1 MKLFRNVTKSTVFLR
16 SPGAVIKKSWG
27 RYFDRGRGKALIKG
41 FSRGGP
47 NLSISGS
54 SIIIS
59 CGVKCE

>member
-27 RYFDRGRGKALIKG
+27 RYFDRGRGKSLIKG
-41 FSRGGP
+41 F
-47 NLSISGS
+47 SISGS